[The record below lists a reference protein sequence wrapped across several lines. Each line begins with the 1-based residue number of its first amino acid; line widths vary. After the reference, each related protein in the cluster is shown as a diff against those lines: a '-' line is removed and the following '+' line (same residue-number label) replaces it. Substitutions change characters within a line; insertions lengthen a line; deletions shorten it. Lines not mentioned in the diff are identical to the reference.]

1 MRHVGLEQGRGQGQ
15 LKEPVTLSSPKSKE
29 LWAGQLRE
37 PTGRFLACKP
47 HVSKRNVM
55 AGRASQCAGVAS
67 RETRAGLGICGVA
80 AGRGLEELSCRKDLP
95 KEMRLQLTQA
105 SAEQEQQQQRSRSK
119 VSIAKKKRG
128 APAAQEVVGEDGEV
142 ELKREEA
149 TLGRGLS
156 RGRYR

>member
-1 MRHVGLEQGRGQGQ
+1 MLGWSRGRGQGQ

>member
-105 SAEQEQQQQRSRSK
+105 SAEQEQQQSRSK
-119 VSIAKKKRG
+119 VSIARKKRG
-128 APAAQEVVGEDGEV
+128 APATQEVVGEDAEV